1 MQIALI
7 TREYPP
13 EIYGG
18 AGVHVDEL
26 VKVLRNSID
35 VDVYCMGKPR
45 PNAHSFPIGSDQ
57 NFALEVMKTN
67 VEISEAIARKNYDLV
82 HSHTWYA
89 NLAGQLSALALDIPH
104 VITAH
109 SLEPMRPW
117 KREQLGGG
125 YDISCQIE
133 KQAFE
138 SASTIIAV
146 SQGMKS
152 DIEMHYPRVSAL
164 DIHVVHNGIDPS
176 VYKPTHN
183 SEVLEKYGIDLAKP
197 VVLFVGRIT
206 RQKGLPH
213 LLNALRDVEKFAQV
227 VLVASSPDDASIEA
241 EVKKQIA
248 DLQSEHDR
256 SVIWIDSHVPLDDLL
271 VLYTEATVFVCP
283 SIYEPLGIVN
293 LEAMACETAVVA
305 SSVGGIP
312 EVVAHGVTGL
322 LVDYDHRNT
331 SEFEVNLAMCI
342 NELLNDTERAREM
355 GHRARTHVVDNFDW
369 ARIARNTIELYE
381 SLVMK

>member
-18 AGVHVDEL
+18 AGVHVGEL
-26 VKVLRNSID
+26 VKVLRHLID
-35 VDVYCMGKPR
+35 VDVYCMGNPR
-45 PNAHSFPIGSDQ
+45 PDAHSFTLGTDE

-67 VEISEAIARKNYDLV
+67 VEISEVLSKKKYDLV

-89 NLAGQLSALALDIPH
+89 NFAGQLSALSLGIPH

-125 YDISCQIE
+125 YEISSQIE

-138 SASTIIAV
+138 TANKIIAV
-146 SQGMKS
+146 SHGMKT
-152 DIEMHYPRVSAL
+152 DIETQYPDVNPKK
-164 DIHVVHNGIDPS
+164 IEVIHNGIDPAA
-176 VYKPTHN
+176 YKPTYDPA
-183 SEVLEKYGIDLAKP
+183 VLAKYGVKLDKP
-197 VVLFVGRIT
+197 IVLFVGRIT
-206 RQKGLPH
+206 RQKGLLH
-213 LLNALRDVEKFAQV
+213 LLAALKAVNPESQC
-227 VLVASSPDDASIEA
+227 VLVASSPDDAQIQH
-241 EVKKQIA
+241 EVQDRIAKLQAKNKQNI
-248 DLQSEHDR
+248 
-256 SVIWIDSHVPLDDLL
+256 VWIDSHVPLNELL
-271 VLYTEATVFVCP
+271 VLYTAATIFVCP

-312 EVVAHGVTGL
+312 EVVSDQVTGL
-322 LVDYDHRNT
+322 LVDYDPHNT
-331 SEFEVNLAMCI
+331 DEFERNLALRI
-342 NELLNDTERAREM
+342 NQLLDNASLAREM
-355 GHRARTHVVDNFDW
+355 GQRAREHVTNNFDW
-369 ARIARNTIELYE
+369 NRIAKNTIELYE
-381 SLVMK
+381 SLVER